1 MDLVKLELT
10 DLNKGTVFI
19 GDKLRVKVKFNFE
32 DETDI
37 NWSGIRLITN
47 PPCAKKLQVS
57 KEEIFSKGNFEAGE
71 YVREKSVLIKSNIV
85 PTIKNRNLNYFLK
98 LILRQPNPINP
109 EDDLV
114 INKSHDVEIKARN
127 SGLQTKSPKP
137 ISFSI
142 SGLNILLTKDVYK
155 PGETIKIGYSSEE
168 LRQIEVRLLQYSNLV
183 CFCEA
188 YGQNCSKVEE
198 LPPAIAGDARTQNFD
213 KDYLLLKVPEVA
225 EPSHN
230 FLWSPSE
237 KDNLQLK
244 YGAYT
249 KWSLLVIGKKRPEY
263 GLEPIKFEV
272 PITIATGRISE
283 EKIGVGLFSEGTT
296 TGASS
301 LFDGISRFQKTYKVL
316 SIDSD
321 IDRYIL
327 KIKNI
332 SKEDLQG
339 VTVKVTGLQEGLFET
354 APSLTGFNTWKKG
367 EEKEIIYETKQN
379 VTALISVLED
389 NGQQSIRIQSP
400 VAEASFF

>member
-1 MDLVKLELT
+1 MVKLELS
-10 DLNKGTVFI
+10 DLNNGTVFI
-19 GDKLRVKVKFNFE
+19 GDKFRINVKFTFE
-32 DETDI
+32 EETDI
-37 NWSGIRLITN
+37 FWSGIRLITN
-47 PPCAKKLQVS
+47 PPCAKELQVS

-71 YVREKSVLIKSNIV
+71 YIREKSLLIASNIV
-85 PTIKNRNLNYFLK
+85 PTIKNRNLNYILK

-114 INKSHDVEIKARN
+114 ISKTHDVEIKAKD

-155 PGETIKIGYSSEE
+155 PGETIKISYSSEE
-168 LRQIEVRLLQYSNLV
+168 LKQIEVRLLQNSNLV
-183 CFCEA
+183 CYCEA

-213 KDYLLLKVPEVA
+213 KDFLLLKVPEVA
-225 EPSHN
+225 EPTCN
-230 FLWSPSE
+230 WLWSPSE
-237 KDNLQLK
+237 KEQFGFR

-249 KWSLLVIGKKRPEY
+249 KWSLLVIGKKKPEY
-263 GLEPIKFEV
+263 GLEPIKLEV
-272 PITIATGRISE
+272 PITISSGPISVD
-283 EKIGVGLFSEGTT
+283 KVGVDFFSEGNA
-296 TGASS
+296 GASS

-321 IDRYIL
+321 IDKYIL
-327 KIKNI
+327 RIKNI

-339 VTVKVTGLQEGLFET
+339 VTVVVSGLQEGLFET
-354 APSLTGFNTWKKG
+354 APSLKGFNTWKKG
-367 EEKEIIYETKQN
+367 EEKEIVYETKQN
-379 VTALISVLED
+379 ITALISILED
-389 NGQQSIRIQSP
+389 NSQQSIRIQSP